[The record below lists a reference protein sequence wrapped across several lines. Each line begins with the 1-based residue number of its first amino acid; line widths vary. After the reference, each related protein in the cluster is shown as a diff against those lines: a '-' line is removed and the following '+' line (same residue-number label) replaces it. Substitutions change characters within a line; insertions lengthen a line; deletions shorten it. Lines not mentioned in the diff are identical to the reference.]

1 MRGDLFERGALVADW
16 SVFAELFVAVRR
28 PIIVCAIR
36 VKAPVNCCIVDRP
49 LDGIVFNWIKVDWV
63 KLWNFCFCFW
73 GTKMR
78 AGIFR
83 SIGFNP
89 HEKGRSGGSP
99 GVGRSMSDLKPHKWR
114 HFGRSFAWNLHEP
127 VGLRESFRIYWIRFE
142 RLEIEFV
149 WNLIWF
155 DNFLTIFLN
164 VLIGKW
170 FLKNWIRFGKI

>member
-63 KLWNFCFCFW
+63 KFWSFCFW

-127 VGLRESFRIYWIRFE
+127 VGLRESFRIDWIRFE

-149 WNLIWF
+149 
-155 DNFLTIFLN
+155 
-164 VLIGKW
+164 
-170 FLKNWIRFGKI
+170 